1 MTIFRER
8 FTCGKVR
15 TVLQFFLLVIGL
27 VIFRR
32 MRSMNRQ
39 LIIKEDDYYCHYSF
53 YYQVFFIRGTDT
65 TCWLANWYICWDGLL
80 LSIPLI
86 ILSGYEVREDGQ
98 IYAKSIAFIATF
110 LVIVLL
116 RAYFRRHLQGL
127 DPKSI
132 GILFYTLAVC
142 YIVPWRIGCY
152 MKFRKVYV
160 ESEI

>member
-1 MTIFRER
+1 MQHGSYSITI
-8 FTCGKVR
+8 
-15 TVLQFFLLVIGL
+15 FLLVIGL

-32 MRSMNRQ
+32 MRSMNRPIKNKGRRLLLPLFFLLPGFSLYATPIQ
-39 LIIKEDDYYCHYSF
+39 LAVWQIGIAAG
-53 YYQVFFIRGTDT
+53 I
-65 TCWLANWYICWDGLL
+65 GLL

-86 ILSGYEVREDGQ
+86 ILSGYEIREDGH
-98 IYAKSIAFIATF
+98 IYAKKSIAFIATF

-132 GILFYTLAVC
+132 RILFYTLAVC

-160 ESEI
+160 EKEKIAMPIS

>member
-1 MTIFRER
+1 M
-8 FTCGKVR
+8 
-15 TVLQFFLLVIGL
+15 
-27 VIFRR
+27 
-32 MRSMNRQ
+32 
-39 LIIKEDDYYCHYSF
+39 
-53 YYQVFFIRGTDT
+53 
-65 TCWLANWYICWDGLL
+65 
-80 LSIPLI
+80 SIPLI

-98 IYAKSIAFIATF
+98 IYAKKYRFYCYIFSYRS
-110 LVIVLL
+110 L

-160 ESEI
+160 EKAKFETSIS

>member
-1 MTIFRER
+1 LQQGSYSITI
-8 FTCGKVR
+8 
-15 TVLQFFLLVIGL
+15 FLLVIGL

-32 MRSMNRQ
+32 MRSMNRPINNKGRRLLLPLFFLLPGFSLYAAPIQ
-39 LIIKEDDYYCHYSF
+39 LAGW
-53 YYQVFFIRGTDT
+53 Q
-65 TCWLANWYICWDGLL
+65 ICIAAGIGLL

-98 IYAKSIAFIATF
+98 IYAKKSIAFIATF

-160 ESEI
+160 EKEKIETSIS

>member
-1 MTIFRER
+1 LQQGSYSITI
-8 FTCGKVR
+8 
-15 TVLQFFLLVIGL
+15 FLLVIGL

-32 MRSMNRQ
+32 MRSMNRPINNKGRRLLLPLFFLLPGFSLYAAPIQ
-39 LIIKEDDYYCHYSF
+39 LAGWQIGIAAG
-53 YYQVFFIRGTDT
+53 I
-65 TCWLANWYICWDGLL
+65 GLL

-86 ILSGYEVREDGQ
+86 N
-98 IYAKSIAFIATF
+98 AKKSIVFIATF

-160 ESEI
+160 EKAKIETSIS

>member
-1 MTIFRER
+1 M
-8 FTCGKVR
+8 
-15 TVLQFFLLVIGL
+15 
-27 VIFRR
+27 
-32 MRSMNRQ
+32 
-39 LIIKEDDYYCHYSF
+39 
-53 YYQVFFIRGTDT
+53 
-65 TCWLANWYICWDGLL
+65 
-80 LSIPLI
+80 SIPLI

-98 IYAKSIAFIATF
+98 IMRKSIAFIATF

-160 ESEI
+160 EKIEMSIS

>member
-1 MTIFRER
+1 MKSEKMVKFM
-8 FTCGKVR
+8 
-15 TVLQFFLLVIGL
+15 Q
-27 VIFRR
+27 
-32 MRSMNRQ
+32 
-39 LIIKEDDYYCHYSF
+39 
-53 YYQVFFIRGTDT
+53 
-65 TCWLANWYICWDGLL
+65 
-80 LSIPLI
+80 
-86 ILSGYEVREDGQ
+86 
-98 IYAKSIAFIATF
+98 KSIAFIATF

-160 ESEI
+160 EKAKFETYKLKVIHLYGF

>member
-1 MTIFRER
+1 MP
-8 FTCGKVR
+8 
-15 TVLQFFLLVIGL
+15 LFFLLPGFSLYAAPIQLADWQIG
-27 VIFRR
+27 IAAG
-32 MRSMNRQ
+32 
-39 LIIKEDDYYCHYSF
+39 I
-53 YYQVFFIRGTDT
+53 
-65 TCWLANWYICWDGLL
+65 GLL

-98 IYAKSIAFIATF
+98 IYAKKSIAFIATF

-160 ESEI
+160 EKAKIETSIS

>member
-1 MTIFRER
+1 MNLPIKNKGRR
-8 FTCGKVR
+8 
-15 TVLQFFLLVIGL
+15 LLL
-27 VIFRR
+27 PLF
-32 MRSMNRQ
+32 
-39 LIIKEDDYYCHYSF
+39 F
-53 YYQVFFIRGTDT
+53 YYQVFLYAAPIQ
-65 TCWLANWYICWDGLL
+65 LAGWQIGIAAGIGLL

-98 IYAKSIAFIATF
+98 IYAKKYCFYCYI

-152 MKFRKVYV
+152 IKFRKVYV
-160 ESEI
+160 EKEKITMPIS